1 MLRCVLRE
9 SWRDFLESKFFEEFS
24 VVCFCSIVVV
34 GIAAIGYG
42 LWTLLAW
49 AFGEMVVALAFA
61 AAVFIG
67 LAVGF
72 IKLCWKA
79 IVAIKE
85 NIAYCRTRQ

>member
-1 MLRCVLRE
+1 MLRCILRE
-9 SWRDFLESKFFEEFS
+9 SWRDFQDSEFA
-24 VVCFCSIVVV
+24 VGCMCFIL
-34 GIAAIGYG
+34 GLWAIALGYG
-42 LWTLLAW
+42 LWKLLAW
-49 AFGEMVVALAFA
+49 AFGERVVALAFA
-61 AAVFIG
+61 AAVLIG